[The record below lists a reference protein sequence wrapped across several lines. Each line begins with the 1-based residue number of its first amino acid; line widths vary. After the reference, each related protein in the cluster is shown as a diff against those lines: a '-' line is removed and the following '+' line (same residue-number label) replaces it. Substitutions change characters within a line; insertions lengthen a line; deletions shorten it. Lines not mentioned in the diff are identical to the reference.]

1 MFHIYKINL
10 FIEIVKKNKN
20 VTILN
25 ISSANS
31 NLIHGKKKITKVEL
45 TLLKWIIYAKKVLL
59 GLKFW

>member
-45 TLLKWIIYAKKVLL
+45 TLLK
-59 GLKFW
+59 